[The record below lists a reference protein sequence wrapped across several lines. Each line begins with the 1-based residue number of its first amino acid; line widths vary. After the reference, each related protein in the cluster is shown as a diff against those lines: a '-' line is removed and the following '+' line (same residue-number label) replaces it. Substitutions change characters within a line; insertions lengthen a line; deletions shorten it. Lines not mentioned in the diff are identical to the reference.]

1 MAREIEWCDVGLSSL
16 FTCEPSESD
25 PLQELDAG
33 KTGHFLDQHGVGP
46 GCSLRKREVR
56 WTVSPFSK
64 KRSSLI
70 HVNHVLGISDDSVTG
85 EGPAGMRSIFT
96 AVASATCLAAV
107 SLGTALSAG
116 EARTPSTYM
125 YLLMVDV
132 IGPAANSLW
141 AAAGTPALS
150 EQDWMRLKQMT
161 ARLTETANS
170 VSFGGTT
177 TVDVDRAK
185 SSEWKAW
192 AGKYTDTLSLAANA
206 VERKDK
212 AAFVAAADGLVD
224 VCQGCHAAFPQA
236 AQ

>member
-1 MAREIEWCDVGLSSL
+1 MALV
-16 FTCEPSESD
+16 
-25 PLQELDAG
+25 
-33 KTGHFLDQHGVGP
+33 P
-46 GCSLRKREVR
+46 GYSLRKREVR

-70 HVNHVLGISDDSVTG
+70 HVNHVMGISDDSAIG
-85 EGPAGMRSIFT
+85 KGPAGMRNIFT
-96 AVASATCLAAV
+96 AVALATCLAAA

-125 YLLMVDV
+125 YILMVDV

-177 TVDVDRAK
+177 AVDVDRAK

-212 AAFVAAADGLVD
+212 LAFVAAADGLVE